1 MLLLNVL
8 QNGFPVA
15 AVFVRNSGTE
25 DKLALYLR
33 GRVDLAARLETLAE
47 KIYKYLLLSFKSKT
61 DSMALAE
68 YTVLR
73 CLKDEAKQT
82 SDLKLNNIANISPER
97 LLHEMSSRQKPIR
110 TNGEL
115 WCITE
120 LGQNCL
126 KNSERS
132 D

>member
-1 MLLLNVL
+1 MA
-8 QNGFPVA
+8 Q
-15 AVFVRNSGTE
+15 
-25 DKLALYLR
+25 
-33 GRVDLAARLETLAE
+33 AE
-47 KIYKYLLLSFKSKT
+47 HAI
-61 DSMALAE
+61 
-68 YTVLR
+68 LR
-73 CLKDEAKQT
+73 CLKEEAKQT

-97 LLHEMSSRQKPIR
+97 LLHEMSSRQKLIR
-110 TNGEL
+110 KNGEL